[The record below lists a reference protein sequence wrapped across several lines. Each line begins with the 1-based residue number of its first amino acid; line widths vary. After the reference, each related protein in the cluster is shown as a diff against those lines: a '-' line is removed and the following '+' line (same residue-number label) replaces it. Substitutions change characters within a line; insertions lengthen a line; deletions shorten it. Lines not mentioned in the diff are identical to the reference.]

1 MGILTSYHDQLIY
14 DHEHGL
20 SLSTLR
26 RLLLQRDVSFFWLVY
41 GRQSQSQMVPND
53 EMVAAEP
60 SSSCCHEAAS
70 YWTIAAASFNN
81 VAAVALREGM
91 YV

>member
-1 MGILTSYHDQLIY
+1 
-14 DHEHGL
+14 
-20 SLSTLR
+20 
-26 RLLLQRDVSFFWLVY
+26 
-41 GRQSQSQMVPND
+41 MVLND

-91 YV
+91 YLEYV